1 MRDDLH
7 RWFAVLRNDVAPVRI
22 PACGAMSTITAALAN
37 VERRS
42 TVGAAM
48 HVDVELGHALP
59 LARRRE
65 TKRLKRRQVGAVQV
79 RRCRIR
85 RQPVYALLQQVGR
98 LARPGCRVRDQ
109 RRRPVVPVQ
118 VIEREQPVVLPP
130 GDELPAGYRPFPFGD
145 RAATER
151 EREREPEPVLA
162 PGSELF
168 VSDATTD
175 APYVFTSSSA
185 ANIARKTGR
194 RSSTTRS

>member
-1 MRDDLH
+1 MRDDLNC
-7 RWFAVLRNDVAPVRI
+7 WAAVLCNDGAPVRV
-22 PACGAMSTITAALAN
+22 PARGAMSTIAAALAN
-37 VERRS
+37 VERCPGI
-42 TVGAAM
+42 GATM

-65 TKRLKRRQVGAVQV
+65 TERLKRRQVGAVQV

-118 VIEREQPVVLPP
+118 IIEREQPVVLPP
-130 GDELPAGYRPFPFGD
+130 GDELPAAYRPFPFRD
-145 RAATER
+145 RPAAER
-151 EREREPEPVLA
+151 EREGEPEPVLA

-168 VSDATTD
+168 VSDATTC

-185 ANIARKTGR
+185 ENIARKTGR